1 MENRTKSRSNYF
13 WVLIALI
20 VALAAMA
27 GSYGQFQLPPLKGQI
42 QEELAISETQ
52 YTQAFTAAMLP
63 GLCLSLVAGVLID
76 RFGYRKMIAL
86 ALIIST
92 LGAAGRVFFSSA
104 FPSICASPYAY
115 YAFVFAMVLTG
126 IAPTFVQSNNAKI
139 MSDYVPPEKL
149 SFALGVVMLGGSAA
163 NFLGT
168 STTHLYPSTAAA
180 YVASGILG
188 VVAIV
193 LWLLCLR
200 GKKTETKTVEVKPQ
214 VTMGAALK
222 SVVRSPNVWRIGL
235 CMFFVETAFMSI
247 TSTGPAALSS
257 LGYEPGTAG
266 LLAALLSVGS
276 PIGNMFGS
284 PLIIRSG
291 KPKLCLFIIFA
302 VTAVVFPLCWAAD
315 SIFLCGL
322 AFFLMGLCFGCGLI
336 TIASLPIRLPEIG
349 QKYAGT
355 AGGLINTMEMAG
367 GFLLA
372 TYVIAPIANGNYM
385 LQFWL
390 CAGMLALAS
399 LSVLLIPKLDLRKT
413 Y

>member
-1 MENRTKSRSNYF
+1 MENQTSSRKKYF

-27 GSYGQFQLPPLKGQI
+27 GSYGQFQLPPLQDRI
-42 QEELAISETQ
+42 QAETGMTPAQ

-63 GLCLSLVAGVLID
+63 GLCLSLVAGILID

-92 LGAAGRVFFSSA
+92 LGAVARIFCTSA
-104 FPSICASPYAY
+104 FPYIA
-115 YAFVFAMVLTG
+115 AMTLTG

-139 MSDYVPPEKL
+139 MSNYVPPERL
-149 SFALGVVMLGGSAA
+149 SFAIGVVMLGGSLA
-163 NFLGT
+163 NYLGT
-168 STTHLYPSTAAA
+168 STTHLYPSTTAA

-188 VVAIV
+188 VVAIA
-193 LWLLCLR
+193 LWLLCLKE
-200 GKKTETKTVEVKPQ
+200 KKTETRSAQEPQ

-222 SVVRSPNVWRIGL
+222 NVVRSVNVWRIGL

-247 TSTGPAALSS
+247 TSTAPSALKS
-257 LGYEPGTAG
+257 LGYEAGTAG
-266 LLAALLSVGS
+266 QLAALLSIGS
-276 PIGNMFGS
+276 PIGNMLCA

-291 KPKLCLFIIFA
+291 KPKLCLFVITA

-315 SIFLCGL
+315 SIILCGL

-355 AGGLINTMEMAG
+355 AGGLINTREMAG

-372 TYVIAPIANGNYM
+372 TYVIAPIANGNYV

-390 CAGMLALAS
+390 CAGMLALAT
-399 LSVLLIPKLDLRKT
+399 LSVLLIPKLDLSKT